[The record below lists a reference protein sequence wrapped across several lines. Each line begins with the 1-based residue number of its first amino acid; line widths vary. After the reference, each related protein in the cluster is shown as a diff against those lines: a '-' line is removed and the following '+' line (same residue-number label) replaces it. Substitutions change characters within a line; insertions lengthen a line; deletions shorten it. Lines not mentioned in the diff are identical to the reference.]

1 LGSGRVPEA
10 FGILENVRDSSKESR
25 FPMDSIFLSLSF
37 FFKFDYR
44 LETRFN
50 KFFRIFDFSCLFENS
65 NRVVEIFWNI
75 NSFRNLDSL
84 SRISTSLGNPGHFR
98 ESRFCRESRIFLK
111 ISKFSRSDSTRCLP
125 DSFRLSG
132 RILSVFD
139 IFRVSYTSNKHTSI
153 IALLIDIRH
162 KNFIFIMYTYIIIYT
177 INYVNYVNNIIIY
190 IN

>member
-1 LGSGRVPEA
+1 MFSR
-10 FGILENVRDSSKESR
+10 NRDSSKESR

-98 ESRFCRESRIFLK
+98 ESRFCRESRIFSK
-111 ISKFSRSDSTRCLP
+111 ISKFSRPDPTRPDVFPIRSDYRDEYYRFP
-125 DSFRLSG
+125 
-132 RILSVFD
+132 D

-177 INYVNYVNNIIIY
+177 INYVSNIIIY